1 MKTMVLAA
9 LCVLSGSA
17 LSGCVGGDEAKESGT
32 DSGGEGEFEDLGFD
46 LMHMDCG
53 PDDGLEPVLEIGLD
67 GEDCDASAPADALW
81 VRVMISGMASGV
93 SGGSTYAVGSAD
105 LGVWVYP
112 TGGTADYAFPSSGSL
127 TLETYTEETEA
138 SGTFFFTMED
148 GTTVSGSFDAGFCDI
163 PFEPCG

>member
-9 LCVLSGSA
+9 LCVLSGGALSGSV

-81 VRVMISGMASGV
+81 VRVMISG
-93 SGGSTYAVGSAD
+93 SAD

-112 TGGTADYAFPSSGSL
+112 TGGTADYASPSSGSL